1 MLTSDHKAQQLQICK
16 LLKNHYQEVRDE
28 FLTQIVTY
36 DETWVHHFDPK
47 SKRQSLEWIRPRVT
61 SKEIIQ
67 VKTISW

>member
-36 DETWVHHFDPK
+36 DETMKHGC
-47 SKRQSLEWIRPRVT
+47 
-61 SKEIIQ
+61 
-67 VKTISW
+67 TILILNQKGKVWNGYAPESPVRK